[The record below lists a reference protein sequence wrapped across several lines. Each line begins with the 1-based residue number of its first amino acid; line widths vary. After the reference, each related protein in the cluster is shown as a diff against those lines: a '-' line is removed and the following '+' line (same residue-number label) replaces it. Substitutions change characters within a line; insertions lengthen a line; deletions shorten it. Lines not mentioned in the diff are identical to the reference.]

1 MGRKRRRVRS
11 RARSLGDNGYGA
23 SLLSEKVF
31 GLRADGFG
39 LGVLRALGIEFEI
52 GVQVRQDGEQIALA
66 KMDLGEKQ
74 IGGGQI
80 GVGKNSLAGGSF
92 GVGQAVGAEQQPCE
106 NEVASGVGGI
116 LIEAGTDGFLGFGE
130 LLLKAEDHA
139 QAEQRRRIAALT

>member
-1 MGRKRRRVRS
+1 MGRKRKRVRS

-39 LGVLRALGIEFEI
+39 LGVLRCFRFEFEI
-52 GVQVRQDGEQIALA
+52 GVQVRQEREQIALA

-80 GVGKNSLAGGSF
+80 WVLWLGGF
-92 GVGQAVGAEQQPCE
+92 
-106 NEVASGVGGI
+106 
-116 LIEAGTDGFLGFGE
+116 F
-130 LLLKAEDHA
+130 
-139 QAEQRRRIAALT
+139 RRVNK